1 MRPASIQYA
10 IEIFDDDDPR
20 LYTTALTAAQLDAMM
35 PGALSEDG
43 TGFVDRNDQ
52 LIIRA
57 TGFGPSNTIVRLSRV
72 LLSTETVVVPPP
84 SLNPAILVNG
94 DLNIGG
100 NITIQGLAGSVH
112 ANGDLTVDGA
122 SAEVEVNATASGDY
136 DANSHFEPG
145 GASGGGYGNIN
156 VPDIQAANYAHLA
169 DYILQ
174 SDGSITLATVRR
186 AAQNARETGR
196 SAAARGQL
204 PAIPRRKAHSSWK
217 VT

>member
-1 MRPASIQYA
+1 MW
-10 IEIFDDDDPR
+10 
-20 LYTTALTAAQLDAMM
+20 T
-35 PGALSEDG
+35 
-43 TGFVDRNDQ
+43 RNDQ

-72 LLSTETVVVPPP
+72 LLSTETVVIPPP

-169 DYILQ
+169 DFILQ
-174 SDGSITLATVRR
+174 SDGSITLGNGASCGGSCPGDWTFGGG
-186 AAQNARETGR
+186 A
-196 SAAARGQL
+196 
-204 PAIPRRKAHSSWK
+204 W
-217 VT
+217 